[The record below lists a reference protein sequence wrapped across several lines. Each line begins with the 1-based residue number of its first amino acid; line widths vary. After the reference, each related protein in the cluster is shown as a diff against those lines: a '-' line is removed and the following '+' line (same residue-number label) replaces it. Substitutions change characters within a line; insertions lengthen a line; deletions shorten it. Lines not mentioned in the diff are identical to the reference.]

1 MNEKDELRVVFP
13 YWIEHKNEHVR
24 EIRDWFTQA
33 GEIDQ
38 DILDAVEVLSRGNMQ
53 LLSVL
58 KKHWTFG
65 HPMGMA
71 KEIPG
76 KIT

>member
-58 KKHWTFG
+58 KKTLDVWTPHG
-65 HPMGMA
+65 HG
-71 KEIPG
+71 
-76 KIT
+76 